1 MSQSVWKSCSN
12 PHKMAKEI
20 PSFILEY
27 QDEQQQQQQQRE
39 KFDAANPSQAKPVS
53 KSQTER
59 KKQQAHSGSKKSK
72 TSVKKVAKKTKE
84 PREIRL
90 TRLNRAKA
98 KDLFRRQI
106 GPLDGK
112 AWSKFE
118 NIKTL
123 DELYTFFAQ
132 HGVTYR
138 KKDFLPQKKTK
149 YKKKHVA
156 KSVRAISTPMS

>member
-1 MSQSVWKSCSN
+1 
-12 PHKMAKEI
+12 MAKEI

-27 QDEQQQQQQQRE
+27 QDEQEQR
-39 KFDAANPSQAKPVS
+39 KKNLDASNLSQAKSVS

-72 TSVKKVAKKTKE
+72 ASVKKVAKKTKE
-84 PREIRL
+84 PRQIRL

-106 GPLDGK
+106 GPLDGR

-118 NIKTL
+118 KIKTL

-138 KKDFLPQKKTK
+138 KKDFLPQKKTQ
-149 YKKKHVA
+149 YKKKHVV